1 MTEVL
6 LSIEECLGRFL
17 EQTQPVTRTER
28 ILIVDSIGRIAA
40 SDIHS
45 PIDVPSF
52 PRSAMD
58 GYAVRSCDLTGASR
72 ENPRTLRV
80 IGELF
85 AGDFREFDDAPG
97 TAVRVMTGALVPEG
111 FDCVVKQEDTDYGDT
126 LVKIFTEGK
135 PFMNDCPVGEDMRA
149 GVCIAKRGTRI
160 GMAHIGAFAA
170 AGLQSVEVLQQPR
183 VCLLATG
190 DEVIA
195 PGEPLSP
202 GKIYNS
208 TVYMLASVIQKHGM
222 SAEIAGNVGD
232 DEEQLADALKKC
244 AERSDIILTTG
255 GVSVGKRDCIK
266 RVLERIGAEIL
277 FTRADI
283 QPGTPTVGS
292 LYRGIPILS
301 LSGNPYAALVNFEV
315 YFWALA
321 AKLTGDETLQ
331 PKRERL
337 PLAEPYDKINRRRR
351 FIRAYSDGRA
361 VYLPEQNH
369 AASVIANV
377 TACNCFIDLEA
388 GRKVRVGDLVRVQ
401 YMKE

>member
-1 MTEVL
+1 MTEQL
-6 LSIEECLGRFL
+6 PSIESCLARFL
-17 EQTQPVTRTER
+17 ETLQPIAQSEC
-28 ILIVDSIGRIAA
+28 IPLIESIGRIIAEDVTA
-40 SDIHS
+40 
-45 PIDVPSF
+45 PINVPAF

-58 GYAVRSCDLTGASR
+58 GYAVRSCDLVGADR
-72 ENPRTLRV
+72 ESPKILQV

-85 AGDFREFDDAPG
+85 AGDFRKYDAAPG

-111 FDCVVKQEDTDYGDT
+111 YDCVVKQEDTDYGVEQVRIYT
-126 LVKIFTEGK
+126 AVK
-135 PFMNDCPVGEDMRA
+135 PLMNYCPVGEDMQSGA
-149 GVCIAKRGTRI
+149 LIAKRGTRI

-170 AGLQSVEVLQQPR
+170 AGLSRVNVLKKLR

-190 DEVIA
+190 DEVIS
-195 PGEPLSP
+195 PGEPLQP

-208 TVYMLASVIQKHGM
+208 TACMLASVIRKHGM
-222 SAEIAGNVGD
+222 DAEIAGNVGD
-232 DEEQLADALKKC
+232 DEDMLADALRGC
-244 AERSDIILTTG
+244 AERADILLTTG

-266 RVLERIGAEIL
+266 RVLERIGARGL

-321 AKLTGDETLQ
+321 ARLSGDASLL
-331 PKRERL
+331 PKYERL
-337 PLAEPYDKINRRRR
+337 PLAEPYHKINRRRR
-351 FIRAYSDGRA
+351 FIRAFSDGQQ
-361 VYLPEQNH
+361 VFLPEQNH

-377 TACNCFIDLEA
+377 AACNCLIDLEP
-388 GRKVRVGDLVRVQ
+388 GREVRVGDLVRVQ
-401 YMKE
+401 YLKG